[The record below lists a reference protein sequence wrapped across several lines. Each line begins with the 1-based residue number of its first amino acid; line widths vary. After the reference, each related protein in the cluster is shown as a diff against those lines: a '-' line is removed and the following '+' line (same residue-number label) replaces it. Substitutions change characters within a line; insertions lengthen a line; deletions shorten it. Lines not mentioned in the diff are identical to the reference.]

1 MKALSLLAEGD
12 LFAVDVTIVQ
22 KVIRN
27 IAYTTVPS
35 LPYAVAGI
43 ASMKGGIV
51 TVISLAELL
60 GYKRSDK
67 AVHAIVFKFLANS
80 SDQMGLLIDMPG
92 DLIDIDEN
100 EIHPPVLAA
109 GEEEKNYISGIVEL
123 EGKLYRIINVESIIK
138 RFRDSGE
145 SGFDKKQVLREGNN
159 NG

>member
-27 IAYTTVPS
+27 IPYTLVPS
-35 LPYAVAGI
+35 VPYAVAGI

-60 GYKRSDK
+60 GHKRSEQ
-67 AVHAIVFKFLANS
+67 AVHAIVFKFLADS

-92 DLIDIDEN
+92 DLIDIDDSK
-100 EIHPPVLAA
+100 IHLPVLTA
-109 GEEEKNYISGIVEL
+109 GEEEKNCVSGMAEV

-145 SGFDKKQVLREGNN
+145 SGVDKKQVLKEGNN

>member
-1 MKALSLLAEGD
+1 MKALSLFSEGD

-27 IAYTTVPS
+27 IAYTLVPS

-60 GYKRSDK
+60 GHKRSEQ
-67 AVHAIVFKFLANS
+67 AVHAIVFKFSADS

-100 EIHPPVLAA
+100 EIHLPVLTA
-109 GEEEKNYISGIVEL
+109 GEEEKNCISGMVEA

-145 SGFDKKQVLREGNN
+145 SGVDKKQVLKEENN

>member
-1 MKALSLLAEGD
+1 MKALSLLAGGD

-27 IAYTTVPS
+27 IAYTLVPS
-35 LPYAVAGI
+35 LPYAVKGI

-60 GYKRSDK
+60 GYKRNEK
-67 AVHAIVFKFLANS
+67 AVHAIVFKFLVNS
-80 SDQMGLLIDMPG
+80 NDQMGLLIDMPG
-92 DLIDIDEN
+92 DLIDIDDN

-109 GEEEKNYISGIVEL
+109 GEEEKNCISGMAEV

-138 RFRDSGE
+138 QFRDTGE
-145 SGFDKKQVLREGNN
+145 SGVDKKQILKEENN